1 MPMSARA
8 TRPLATF
15 ALLLTLLGTAACSA
29 QAASQTDATGTT
41 SITDLPAGDPND
53 TAATDPSDTLADE
66 ATFSSL
72 AARII
77 KDATPVH
84 AEPSDTS
91 PVTKK
96 LGLLTSLGS
105 KMTLLV
111 VDQRDG
117 WVQVAL
123 PTRPNGSTGWIKSD
137 QVELRGNVMAITVD
151 LAAHQL
157 TIKHND
163 EELMRTP
170 VAIGSSANP
179 TPKGQFYVTDL
190 VDTGAPGGSYGPFA
204 LGLSGHSDTL
214 SEFAGGDGQIGL
226 HGTNDPS
233 SIGNSVSHGCVR
245 VTNDVIEQLAGIV
258 PLGTP
263 VTIV

>member
-1 MPMSARA
+1 MPISARA
-8 TRPLATF
+8 ARPFATL
-15 ALLLTLLGTAACSA
+15 ALLLALLGTAACSA
-29 QAASQTDATGTT
+29 QAASRTDATGTT
-41 SITDLPAGDPND
+41 AVTDLAAGDPNA
-53 TAATDPSDTLADE
+53 TAADPGDTLADA
-66 ATFSSL
+66 ATFSSF

-77 KDATPVH
+77 TDATPVH
-84 AEPSDTS
+84 VEPSDTAA
-91 PVTKK
+91 VTRK

-111 VDQRDG
+111 VAQRDG

-123 PTRPNGSTGWIKSD
+123 PTRPNGSTGWIKTD
-137 QVELRGNVMAITVD
+137 DVELRGNVMAITVD

-163 EELMRTP
+163 EELMHAP

-179 TPKGQFYVTDL
+179 TPKGQFFVTDL

-233 SIGNSVSHGCVR
+233 SIGQSVSHGCVR
-245 VTNDVIEQLAGIV
+245 VTNDIVEQLAGLV